1 MTEAGDS
8 APRVV
13 ETAAALLIGNE
24 LLSGKVRDA
33 NLERLGRTLHELGIR
48 LARVLV
54 VPDERE
60 VIAGELRELSEA
72 YDVVFTSGGM
82 GPTHDD
88 VTIVAVAQ
96 AFDCPVVVEPRF
108 EELLRRLYGERCTEA
123 HLRMARIPSGACLAG
138 DGNEWPAIVARN
150 VWILPGLPEVFAEK
164 LAIVRTYLRGPRPF
178 CSRAVLAATEEPGL
192 VALLDAVVSA
202 HPSVEVGSYPKW
214 FDPEYKTRITFDAPD
229 PDAMR
234 RALEHFL
241 SLLPSDAL
249 VRVE

>member
-1 MTEAGDS
+1 MTEARDS
-8 APRVV
+8 SPRVV

-33 NLERLGRTLHELGIR
+33 NLARLGRTLHDLGIR
-48 LARVLV
+48 LQRVVV
-54 VPDERE
+54 VPDERDT
-60 VIAGELRELSEA
+60 IARELRQLSDA

-88 VTIVAVAQ
+88 VTVVAVAQ
-96 AFDCPVVVEPRF
+96 AFDSPVVVEPRL
-108 EELLRRLYGERCTEA
+108 EEILRRLYGQRCTDA
-123 HLRMARIPSGACLAG
+123 HLRMARVPSGACLAG
-138 DGNEWPAIVARN
+138 DEYEWPAVVARN

-164 LAIVRTYLRGPRPF
+164 MAIVRTHLHGPRPF

-192 VALLDAVVSA
+192 VSLLDAVVDA
-202 HPSVEVGSYPKW
+202 HPAVEVGSYPKW

-229 PDAMR
+229 PEAVR

-241 SLLPSDAL
+241 SLLPSGAL

>member
-1 MTEAGDS
+1 MTRAGDS

-33 NLERLGRTLHELGIR
+33 NLERLGRTLHELGVR

-60 VIAGELRELSEA
+60 VIARELRELSEA

-88 VTIVAVAQ
+88 VTIAAAAQ
-96 AFDCPVVVEPRF
+96 AFGWPVVNEPRL
-108 EELLRRLYGERCTEA
+108 EELLRRLYGDRCTEA

-138 DGNEWPAIVARN
+138 DANEWPAVVVRN

-164 LAIVRTYLRGPRPF
+164 LAIVRTWIHGPRPF
-178 CSRAVLAATEEPGL
+178 CSRAVLAATEEPEL
-192 VALLDAVVSA
+192 VSLLDAVVSA
-202 HPSVEVGSYPKW
+202 HPDVEVGSYPKW

-229 PDAMR
+229 PDAVR
-234 RALEHFL
+234 RALEHFS
-241 SLLPSDAL
+241 SLLPSGAL